1 VSSGALLTTENSLA
15 QLAHLADQSEAL
27 GTLVAGL
34 QEGQDEIPPGQLN
47 AWRRVLA
54 GLAKGEGI
62 EEWVVEPIAR
72 GLASAG
78 LPDTVAERFLRSQG
92 VDEHRHETL
101 LLDYARRHWGEL
113 PTKPLFAH
121 RVLYD
126 GLFKAVI
133 KQSER
138 HPLRLLL
145 PLWIYEKTVSGY
157 LTRLMPCAG
166 DAMPRL
172 CAMMK
177 GIRVDEARHVAGVGI
192 LCRAL
197 VQKQPPGALER
208 GIILTLCR
216 LVVWDMDRA
225 AWWKPGLRGF
235 MLDLGLDADAMR
247 RDNDATLLEAR
258 ALLAGR

>member
-1 VSSGALLTTENSLA
+1 MPEFSLA
-15 QLAHLADQSEAL
+15 QLAPLAEQSEAL
-27 GTLVAGL
+27 GSLAA
-34 QEGQDEIPPGQLN
+34 EPPAGQDDIPDGQRD

-72 GLASAG
+72 GISAAG
-78 LPDTVAERFLRSQG
+78 LGNAEAERFLRAQG
-92 VDEHRHETL
+92 VDEHRHEGL
-101 LLDYARRHWGEL
+101 LLAYLKRHWGEL
-113 PTKPLFAH
+113 PAKPLLAH

-145 PLWIYEKTVSGY
+145 PLWIYEKTVSAY

-166 DAMPRL
+166 QAMPL
-172 CAMMK
+172 LASMMK

-197 VQKQPPGALER
+197 VERQAPGTFER
-208 GIILTLCR
+208 FMILALCR

-235 MLDLGLDADAMR
+235 MHDIGLDADAMR
-247 RDNDATLLEAR
+247 RENEATLLEAR
-258 ALLAGR
+258 ALLNGR